1 MERAQENGYDTLMV
15 TVDTA
20 TYWTP
25 FGQFVILCLIQAG
38 GLGVMT
44 LATLL
49 ALVVRG
55 RLRTR
60 QRLAAQAET
69 HALDPG
75 EVRGVVKRVV
85 GTSLLIEGVVA
96 VALTVRFRI
105 AYDDSVATSVWHG
118 VFHAVSAFN
127 NAGFGLDLDFARND
141 IADEERHLDLHV
153 RATMRLT
160 HAALGAML
168 ERGRGRILNVAS
180 VAAFLPRGTYGAVK
194 MWIVSFSRW
203 ANAEYAAR
211 GVTTTAVCPGFTH
224 TNFHER
230 MGLAPGK
237 EGIPGP
243 MWLDARDVVAE
254 ALTDA
259 ARGKPISIPSTRYK
273 VLVAVA
279 RLLPN
284 GLAARLA
291 KTGR

>member
-1 MERAQENGYDTLMV
+1 MPK
-15 TVDTA
+15 TA
-20 TYWTP
+20 
-25 FGQFVILCLIQAG
+25 LITGASS
-38 GLGVMT
+38 GLG
-44 LATLL
+44 AEF
-49 ALVVRG
+49 A
-55 RLRTR
+55 R
-60 QRLAAQAET
+60 QLAARGADVVLVARDRAALADIAERIRSDHRVQVEVLPADLVT
-69 HALDPG
+69 TEGLD
-75 EVRGVVKRVV
+75 
-85 GTSLLIEGVVA
+85 A
-96 VALTVRFRI
+96 VAARLTDPTRPI
-105 AYDDSVATSVWHG
+105 G
-118 VFHAVSAFN
+118 VLVN

-160 HAALGAML
+160 HAALDAML

-254 ALTDA
+254 ALSDA
-259 ARGKPISIPSTRYK
+259 ARGKPVSIPSTRYK